1 MKIKRF
7 RAENF
12 RNIEKCDI
20 EFSDG
25 VNLLHGKNA
34 QGKTNAIEGIY
45 IFSRGKSFR
54 GRDDSELIK
63 FGSEGFRISIEFE
76 DKFGEESLEYAL
88 FGKERQRKKNGYK
101 INRITE
107 MVGSFKCV
115 LFYPDNLGLVKGGP
129 EERRSFLNV
138 AASACY
144 PSYMKN
150 YSDYKSALENRN
162 CILKFIQ
169 KGMYYDRFELDSWS
183 ASMAEYAS
191 YIYLFREEYIR
202 KLEVHAKKILSE
214 ISDGKEE
221 LEISHITDI
230 TVGLSE
236 RKDVF
241 DEYLKLFTS
250 SVEKEAM
257 AGVTLYG
264 PHRED
269 IEIKING
276 KAARV
281 FASQGQQRSI
291 VLALKLAEGEV
302 IREICGEYPVFLFDD
317 VLSELDEKRRKYVLS
332 GKGDRQIII
341 TSCEPDECE
350 GFTDKEIDVSEG
362 VYSSYV
368 STHRKRDK
376 C

>member
-1 MKIKRF
+1 MIIKRF
-7 RAENF
+7 CAENF

-20 EFSDG
+20 EFADG

-63 FGSEGFRISIEFE
+63 FGKEGFRISIEYE
-76 DKFGEESLEYAL
+76 DKYGEETLEYAL
-88 FGKERQRKKNGYK
+88 FGKERLRKKNGYK
-101 INRITE
+101 INKINE

-138 AASACY
+138 AASACF
-144 PSYMKN
+144 PSYMKH
-150 YSDYKSALENRN
+150 YADYKSALENRN
-162 CILKFIQ
+162 CILKFMQ
-169 KGMYYDRFELDSWS
+169 KGMVYDRCELDSWS

-191 YIYLFREEYIR
+191 FIYLFREEYIK
-202 KLEVHAKKILSE
+202 KLEYHAKKILTD

-221 LEISHITDI
+221 LEISHISDI
-230 TVGLSE
+230 ECGISD
-236 RKDVF
+236 RKRVF
-241 DEYLKLFTS
+241 EEYLRAFS
-250 SVEKEAM
+250 SSLDREIG
-257 AGVTLYG
+257 AGVTLFG

-276 KAARV
+276 KGARS

-302 IREICGEYPVFLFDD
+302 IKEMCGEYPVFLFDD

-341 TSCEPDECE
+341 TSCESDECR
-350 GFTDKEIDVSEG
+350 GYIDREIDVSEG
-362 VYSSYV
+362 RYS
-368 STHRKRDK
+368 
-376 C
+376 